1 MKSWIAGRKKEAET
15 APNHRWM
22 HLEVLSDCSL
32 IDIGFIGSRFTW
44 SNNRQTPNTVRCR
57 LDRVCANGGV
67 LQMFSSPTIHHL
79 PFVGFDHCPLLLNLR
94 PRCSCR
100 GGMWGRPFRSE
111 YVWVSKVKCEI
122 IVREVSNSDGNAD
135 NAYSWLAMWERCRAK
150 LKARSRDPR
159 SNPRIQIAS
168 PSKEQLSQLAA
179 GRQTPKA
186 RAERPMLTMELEGL
200 FEDLS
205 FYWQQRSK
213 TEWMKEWDRN
223 TVFFHV
229 KATKRAHINQV
240 LGLKDGNMN
249 LYRIKD
255 GMEAII
261 GEYFSGLFA

>member
-1 MKSWIAGRKKEAET
+1 M
-15 APNHRWM
+15 
-22 HLEVLSDCSL
+22 
-32 IDIGFIGSRFTW
+32 
-44 SNNRQTPNTVRCR
+44 
-57 LDRVCANGGV
+57 
-67 LQMFSSPTIHHL
+67 
-79 PFVGFDHCPLLLNLR
+79 
-94 PRCSCR
+94 
-100 GGMWGRPFRSE
+100 
-111 YVWVSKVKCEI
+111 
-122 IVREVSNSDGNAD
+122 
-135 NAYSWLAMWERCRAK
+135 
-150 LKARSRDPR
+150 
-159 SNPRIQIAS
+159 
-168 PSKEQLSQLAA
+168 SQLAA

-261 GEYFSGLFA
+261 